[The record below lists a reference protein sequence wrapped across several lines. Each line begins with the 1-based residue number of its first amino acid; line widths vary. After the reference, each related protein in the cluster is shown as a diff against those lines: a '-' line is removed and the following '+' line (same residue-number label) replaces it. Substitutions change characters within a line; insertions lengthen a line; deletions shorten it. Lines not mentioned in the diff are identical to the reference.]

1 MFASYSYLEDA
12 IDPTGHIRAQ
22 AYDHLQVILSHPN
35 IPELTDIITNL
46 TGLIAG
52 DAAFTH
58 GTLRRTCITGPA
70 FVAIRGVVGLP
81 LYTVGSMTMKISG
94 LMHPSSW
101 RQDGNPAP
109 VNSPGA
115 ANNNTPTGGPPN
127 NNGVDSPMTDDEV
140 DDLLNNMPPGSQR
153 DRLRTHLEAQRK
165 AQRTM
170 DANLNNA
177 RNADGGNAGNIATD
191 DSLRTNNEL
200 NRLVEEMRQQ
210 RQQRETDMEN
220 LRNGGTHSVGC
231 ILFLKIENY
240 LPLSRRTGRTS
251 ADTNTFVEKIKDGQR
266 VLVPNDE
273 SEKKA
278 ALARIDPIAWRL
290 ASKRIL
296 TRHIA
301 AIKKFDV
308 NGLIYCVVAW
318 TASYVYFEE
327 KIVEDTWYFLG
338 PTCALEI
345 DRTLRDLVATEQNE
359 EHPDVQSF
367 AMCDRYRDVIM
378 AIKATYVVQHG
389 PGAAGASTT
398 TAISDGNVGDNKTPG
413 GGSKA
418 SNNAVR
424 RGRGLY
430 KDTNGVLHAG
440 NECWTDMK
448 KAEICSFYN
457 LGKCSKEDCT
467 WKHVC
472 GIRGCTKTE
481 GAHTHHKAAQLKSG

>member
-1 MFASYSYLEDA
+1 
-12 IDPTGHIRAQ
+12 
-22 AYDHLQVILSHPN
+22 
-35 IPELTDIITNL
+35 
-46 TGLIAG
+46 
-52 DAAFTH
+52 
-58 GTLRRTCITGPA
+58 
-70 FVAIRGVVGLP
+70 
-81 LYTVGSMTMKISG
+81 MTMKISG

-127 NNGVDSPMTDDEV
+127 NTGVDSPMTDDEV

-338 PTCALEI
+338 PTCAL
-345 DRTLRDLVATEQNE
+345 
-359 EHPDVQSF
+359 
-367 AMCDRYRDVIM
+367 
-378 AIKATYVVQHG
+378 
-389 PGAAGASTT
+389 
-398 TAISDGNVGDNKTPG
+398 
-413 GGSKA
+413 
-418 SNNAVR
+418 
-424 RGRGLY
+424 
-430 KDTNGVLHAG
+430 
-440 NECWTDMK
+440 
-448 KAEICSFYN
+448 
-457 LGKCSKEDCT
+457 
-467 WKHVC
+467 
-472 GIRGCTKTE
+472 
-481 GAHTHHKAAQLKSG
+481 